1 LAITESIN
9 QFKDNGR
16 KNLDKIVS
24 MCGICGSANFRGVS
38 EKNLDEA
45 VKLLKHRGPDDHGCF
60 VKNQVSLGHT
70 RLAIQDSANAKQPML
85 SSSGQ
90 HVIVFNGEI
99 YNHFDLRSLVPDHT
113 WRTKSDTETVVE
125 LFELMGQKVF
135 DEFIGMFA
143 FGIWNLEKSSLLLT
157 RDVNGEKPLFY
168 NFNSGSIS
176 FSSEAKVVSCLLGKE
191 LTLEIKTLPHFLKFG
206 YFNPKESF
214 VEGILPVLPGE
225 VVSWVEGKL
234 SITDRI
240 GAGKAFPES
249 FEKPRSVRELIRN
262 AVHRTLLADN
272 SVGIMLSGGI
282 DSSIIA
288 VLASEKS
295 PGLPTFTVSLTKD
308 SQDAKYARLIAKE
321 IKSDHY
327 EITINPTTLADEIEE
342 IITNLPHPLADSA
355 IIPTNLLSRFASN
368 KVKVLLSG
376 DGADEVFAGYGYYE
390 KYKDP
395 KKTYKIESYA
405 REGVFH
411 LLKKTRYKKIN
422 QLRDEFTKSKV
433 TSKRLNYQ
441 EAWNQDLA
449 AFTDSELGKMLGIK
463 NFTEP
468 KGILKYDG
476 DSPEFWDVIR
486 ADREYYLAGNIL
498 QKSDLGGM
506 LASIEIRAPYLDRDL
521 DRYLNENIRDPK
533 MLNKKILHD
542 AFADM
547 IPQEIISRKKQG
559 FGAPLDIWFE
569 NEGVRKLI
577 DSTILNRE
585 SEVYKHFDF
594 NNSIQHVKKSNLK
607 CWNFFV
613 LALWLNNNAK

>member
-1 LAITESIN
+1 
-9 QFKDNGR
+9 
-16 KNLDKIVS
+16 
-24 MCGICGSANFRGVS
+24 MCGICGSANFRKDS
-38 EKNLDEA
+38 EINLEEA
-45 VKLLKHRGPDDHGCF
+45 VKLLKHRGPDDHGIF
-60 VKNQVSLGHT
+60 VKYPVSLGHT

-85 SSSGQ
+85 SSSGR

-99 YNHFDLRSLVPDHT
+99 YNHFDLRSLVPNHS

-125 LFELMGQKVF
+125 LFELIGQKVF

-143 FGIWNLEKSSLLLT
+143 FGIWNLEKLSLLLA

-168 NFNSGSIS
+168 NFNSGGIS
-176 FSSEAKVVSCLLGKE
+176 FSSEAKVVCCLLGNQQ
-191 LTLEIKTLPHFLKFG
+191 TIEIKKLPYFLKYG

-225 VVSWVEGKL
+225 VVSWAEGKL
-234 SITDRI
+234 TLTNKI
-240 GAGKAFPES
+240 GAGKASPGS
-249 FEKPRSVRELIRN
+249 FEKPRTAREVIRT
-262 AVHRTLLADN
+262 AVHRTLLSDN

-288 VLASEKS
+288 ALASENS

-327 EITINPTTLADEIEE
+327 EITINPTTLADDIEE
-342 IITNLPHPLADSA
+342 IITGLPQPLADSA
-355 IIPTNLLSRFASN
+355 IIPTNLLSRFASS

-390 KYKDP
+390 KYKDL
-395 KKTYKIESYA
+395 KNTYKIESYA
-405 REGVFH
+405 REVIFH

-422 QLRDEFTKSKV
+422 QLRDEFSKSKV

-449 AFTDSELGKMLGIK
+449 AFTDSELGEMLGIK
-463 NFTEP
+463 NFTEA

-476 DSPEFWDVIR
+476 NSPEFWDVIR

-521 DRYLNENIRDPK
+521 DRYLSENIRDPK
-533 MLNKKILHD
+533 MLNKKILHE

-547 IPQEIISRKKQG
+547 VPQEIFIRKKQG
-559 FGAPLDIWFE
+559 FGAPLDLWFE
-569 NEGVRKLI
+569 NERVRKLI
-577 DSTILNRE
+577 DSTLLNRE
-585 SEVYKHFDF
+585 SVVYKHFDYDK
-594 NNSIQHVKKSNLK
+594 SVRYVKKSNLK